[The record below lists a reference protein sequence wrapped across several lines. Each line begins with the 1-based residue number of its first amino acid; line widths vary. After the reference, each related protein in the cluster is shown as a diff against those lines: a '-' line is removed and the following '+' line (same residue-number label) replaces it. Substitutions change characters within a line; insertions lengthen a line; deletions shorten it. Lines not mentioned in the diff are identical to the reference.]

1 MESQRHP
8 QNQRVFRTLH
18 LPARYAGDI
27 VSILTFLIAAAALAM
42 RFWKPPASGSKLAL
56 LYKAVS
62 ALAQS
67 KGWNTNAYQPDAKAL
82 MIPAEASR
90 TIEAAKLGLD
100 PASTHPKAGAPP
112 KPTA

>member
-1 MESQRHP
+1 MDWT
-8 QNQRVFRTLH
+8 TLFQTVLPY

-27 VSILTFLIAAAALAM
+27 VSILTFLIAVAALAM
-42 RFWKPPASGSKLAL
+42 RFWKPPAAGSRLAL
-56 LYKAVS
+56 LYKIVS
-62 ALAQS
+62 SLAQS

-100 PASTHPKAGAPP
+100 PASSHPKAGSPP

>member
-1 MESQRHP
+1 MDWT
-8 QNQRVFRTLH
+8 TLFQTVLPY
-18 LPARYAGDI
+18 LPAQCAGDL

-42 RFWKPPASGSKLAL
+42 RFWKPPASGSKLVLL

-90 TIEAAKLGLD
+90 MIEAAKLGLD

-112 KPTA
+112 KPAA

>member
-1 MESQRHP
+1 MDWT
-8 QNQRVFRTLH
+8 TLFQTV
-18 LPARYAGDI
+18 LPYLPTRYAGDI

-42 RFWKPPASGSKLAL
+42 RFWKPPAAGSRLAL
-56 LYKAVS
+56 LYKVVS
-62 ALAQS
+62 SLAQS

-100 PASTHPKAGAPP
+100 LASTHPQSGVPP
-112 KPTA
+112 KPTV

>member
-1 MESQRHP
+1 MDWT
-8 QNQRVFRTLH
+8 TLFQTVLPY
-18 LPARYAGDI
+18 LPAKAAGDI

-100 PASTHPKAGAPP
+100 PASTHPQSGAPP

>member
-1 MESQRHP
+1 MDWT
-8 QNQRVFRTLH
+8 TLFQTVLPC
-18 LPARYAGDI
+18 LPAQYAGDL

-42 RFWKPPASGSKLAL
+42 RFWKPPATGSKLAL

-82 MIPAEASR
+82 MIPAKASR
-90 TIEAAKLGLD
+90 TIEAAKLNLD
-100 PASTHPKAGAPP
+100 PASTHPRTGEPP

>member
-1 MESQRHP
+1 MDWT
-8 QNQRVFRTLH
+8 TLFQTVLPY
-18 LPARYAGDI
+18 LPAKAAGDI

-42 RFWKPPASGSKLAL
+42 RFWKPPAAGSRLAL
-56 LYKAVS
+56 LYKVVS
-62 ALAQS
+62 SLAQS

-82 MIPAEASR
+82 MIPAETSR

>member
-1 MESQRHP
+1 MDWT
-8 QNQRVFRTLH
+8 TLFQTVLPY

-42 RFWKPPASGSKLAL
+42 RFWKPPAAGSRLSL
-56 LYKAVS
+56 LYKVVS
-62 ALAQS
+62 SLAQS

-100 PASTHPKAGAPP
+100 PASTHPQSGAPP
-112 KPTA
+112 KSSA

>member
-1 MESQRHP
+1 MDWT
-8 QNQRVFRTLH
+8 TLFQTVLPY
-18 LPARYAGDI
+18 LPAKAAGDI

-42 RFWKPPASGSKLAL
+42 RFWKPPAAGSRLSL
-56 LYKAVS
+56 LYKVVS
-62 ALAQS
+62 SLAQS

-112 KPTA
+112 RPNT